1 MVAPVTSVRHLVE
14 AVRGRPA
21 RLGGVRLVC
30 VDGPAGSGKTTI
42 AGRLADALGG
52 AVLHLDDIYEGWSG
66 LEGVEDRLLA
76 QVIEPFAAGEA
87 ARYRRYDWV
96 AGGWAELVDVPTRD
110 VLVVEGCG
118 SASRRVRAFASLVV
132 WVEAPQDVRLERGL
146 ARDGAQ
152 MRDEWLR
159 WMEGEAEHFAR
170 EGTRAA
176 ADVRVD
182 GTVPVTP

>member
-1 MVAPVTSVRHLVE
+1 MISLQHLADLVR
-14 AVRGRPA
+14 ARPA
-21 RLGGVRLVC
+21 RLGGRRLVC
-30 VDGPAGSGKTTI
+30 VDGPAGSGKTTL
-42 AGRLADALGG
+42 AGRLADALGA
-52 AVLHLDDIYEGWSG
+52 AVVHLDDVYEGWSG
-66 LEGVEDRLLA
+66 LDGVEDRLLT
-76 QVIEPFAAGEA
+76 QVIEALAAGRP

-96 AGGWAELVDVPTRD
+96 AGDWAELVEVPTCD

-132 WVEAPQDVRLERGL
+132 WVEAPPDVRLERGV

-159 WMEGEAEHFAR
+159 WMEGEAEHFTR

-182 GTVPVTP
+182 GTVPVSP